1 MMKERENSTMCAALN
16 IKLLCDPSQTE
27 AASVI
32 FFSLFPYYFRF
43 FNLYLRYLFFFCTV
57 SQPVSER
64 KVAYHGSQKACEDA
78 SKEV

>member
-1 MMKERENSTMCAALN
+1 MMKEGENSTMCAALN
-16 IKLLCDPSQTE
+16 IELLCDPLQTE

-32 FFSLFPYYFRF
+32 FLSLFPYYFSF
-43 FNLYLRYLFFFCTV
+43 FNLYLRYFFLSV
-57 SQPVSER
+57 PQPVSER